1 MPSNPRTRLQLD
13 PGDMPIYAIG
23 DIHGRLDLLRQ
34 AEQAI
39 FEDASRLPGRK
50 LIITLGD
57 YIDRGP
63 ASAQVISHL
72 MQPVPEDFDRISLTG
87 NHEIMMLDYLDGKM
101 SYDSWMMTGADA
113 LLHSYGIDTKQMPV
127 LFRTASKRDAFIRDS
142 LPKAH
147 IEFLR
152 ALPIMI
158 DTPAV
163 LFVHAGIDPARS
175 IDNQQDDDLVFI
187 RHRFFESDLPL
198 PKLVVH
204 GHTPVDH
211 PDVQEMRLNLD
222 TGAYRSDRLTVARL
236 WQGEVRLFST

>member
-1 MPSNPRTRLQLD
+1 LPESGNDSHPARPDCESLPESGKD
-13 PGDMPIYAIG
+13 SDSSCPG
-23 DIHGRLDLLRQ
+23 
-34 AEQAI
+34 
-39 FEDASRLPGRK
+39 
-50 LIITLGD
+50 
-57 YIDRGP
+57 
-63 ASAQVISHL
+63 
-72 MQPVPEDFDRISLTG
+72 
-87 NHEIMMLDYLDGKM
+87 
-101 SYDSWMMTGADA
+101 
-113 LLHSYGIDTKQMPV
+113 
-127 LFRTASKRDAFIRDS
+127 RDS

-187 RHRFFESDLPL
+187 RHRFIESDLPL

-204 GHTPVDH
+204 GHTPVDQ